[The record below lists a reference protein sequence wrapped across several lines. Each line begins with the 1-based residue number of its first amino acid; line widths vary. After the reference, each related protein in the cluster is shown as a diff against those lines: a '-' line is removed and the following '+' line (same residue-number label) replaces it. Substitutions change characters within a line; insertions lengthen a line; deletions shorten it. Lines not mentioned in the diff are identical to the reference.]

1 MSSGSSGSLKE
12 ASASFFFARFG
23 DDRAMPTSSTFV
35 PRLAPVLAATPLAA
49 AMLVAALLAACAR
62 PPPPTPGAERPVDAV
77 RVVVDRLRDN
87 DPAGFAIVAIPAG
100 LHDRLETAWRTGRS
114 EWPLDELPLED
125 RLPAMLAALAAP
137 DARTTLQA
145 TFDRQ
150 FKNSGQEL
158 RSAATS
164 LGVFGVQYIRNEGDY
179 SDAEREH
186 YAQAVSAL
194 SRWAAQ
200 APLSDARRARGA
212 IALLATAASHTGID
226 APDDFAN
233 LGMDESLQRLGPFF
247 AAVKQTFA
255 SYGLDLDATFDSVET
270 TLVKQTGDTAR
281 VRVRYRL
288 GSQTIDSELDVRR
301 VDGRWYL
308 DDYLRNAEASLEGPV
323 PRAPTLPAQATSA
336 FGPASP

>member
-1 MSSGSSGSLKE
+1 MPNPSRP
-12 ASASFFFARFG
+12 AS
-23 DDRAMPTSSTFV
+23 
-35 PRLAPVLAATPLAA
+35 RLAPALAAPPLVAA
-49 AMLVAALLAACAR
+49 VLVAALLAACAR
-62 PPPPTPGAERPVDAV
+62 PPPPKPGAERPVDAV

-87 DPAGFAIVAIPAG
+87 DPAGFAIVAIPAS

-114 EWPLDELPLED
+114 QWPLDELPLED
-125 RLPAMLAALAAP
+125 RLPAMLAALAQP
-137 DARTTLQA
+137 DARKSLQA

-150 FKNSGQEL
+150 FANSSREL

-164 LGVFGVQYIRNEGDY
+164 LGVFGVQYIRNEGVY

-186 YAQAVSAL
+186 YAQAVSAV

-200 APLSDARRARGA
+200 APLSDPRRARGA
-212 IALLATAASHTGID
+212 IALLATAASHTRID
-226 APDDFAN
+226 APEDFAN

-247 AAVKQTFA
+247 SAVKQTFA
-255 SYGLDLDATFDSVET
+255 SYGLDLDATFDGLEA
-270 TLVKQTGDTAR
+270 TLVQQAGDDAR

-288 GSQTIDSELDVRR
+288 GSEWVDAVLDVRR

-323 PRAPTLPAQATSA
+323 PRVPTLPAGATSVL
-336 FGPASP
+336 GPASP